1 MILVISTGS
10 SSIKFQ
16 LFQQDENQAFISI
29 CKGWAERI
37 FVDGVIT
44 IEYKGEKHT
53 YEKPLTNYVE
63 TINYIF
69 DYLKALKVINSI
81 EEIKGIGHRV
91 VHGAD
96 QFKQSM
102 LASQKVIKELEQINL
117 APLHNPAA
125 IAVLKIMDEMLNVK
139 NVLVFDTSFHN
150 TIEPEKFLY
159 PVDYQWYEQFKVRR
173 YGFHGI
179 SYRFICKKLA
189 AILNKP
195 ENKVNAIVCH
205 LGNGASVCAIKNGL
219 SFNTSMGLTPL
230 EGLMMGT
237 RCGDIDPSIADY
249 IASQTGQ
256 TISQITNSLNK
267 QSGLLAISNISSDIR
282 DVIKAMN
289 SHDKRATL
297 AIKMFVQRIAKY
309 IVDYANQLKV
319 ALDAIVFT
327 AGIGENSSL
336 IRQMVIDEVSLL
348 NLKIDVKANET
359 KYDQF
364 NLISQAPSQYPIYA
378 IRTNEE
384 IIICEDT
391 NLLINQN

>member
-1 MILVISTGS
+1 MILVINTGS

-16 LFQQDENQAFISI
+16 LFQQDAKQNFISI
-29 CKGWAERI
+29 CKGLAERI
-37 FVDGVIT
+37 FVDGSIT
-44 IEYKGEKHT
+44 IEYNNEKYT

-69 DYLKALKVINSI
+69 GYLKELKVINSI
-81 EEIKGIGHRV
+81 EDIKGIGHRV

-102 LASQKVIKELEQINL
+102 LATAQVIKELEQINL

-125 IAVLKIMDEMLNVK
+125 IAVLKIMNEMLNVK

-159 PVDYQWYEQFKVRR
+159 PIPYGWYEQFKVRR

-189 AILNKP
+189 SILNKS

-237 RCGDIDPSIADY
+237 RCGDIDPSIVEY

-282 DVIKAMN
+282 DVLKAMN
-289 SHDKRATL
+289 EQDKRASL
-297 AIKMFVQRIAKY
+297 AITMFVQRIAKY

-319 ALDAIVFT
+319 SLDAIVFT

-336 IRQMVIDEVSLL
+336 IRQMVIEQVSLL
-348 NLKIDVKANET
+348 SLKIDISANDA

-364 NLISQAPSQYPIYA
+364 NLISTSTSQYPIYA

-391 NLLINQN
+391 NLLIDQN

>member
-1 MILVISTGS
+1 MILVINTGS

-16 LFQQDENQAFISI
+16 LFQQNAKQEFESI
-29 CKGWAERI
+29 CKGLAERI

-44 IEYKGEKHT
+44 IEYKDEKCR

-69 DYLKALKVINSI
+69 SYLKELKVITNI

-96 QFKQSM
+96 QFNQSM
-102 LASQKVIKELEQINL
+102 LASKEVINQLEQINL

-150 TIEPEKFLY
+150 TIMAEKFLY
-159 PVDYQWYEQFKVRR
+159 PVAYQWYEQFKVRR
-173 YGFHGI
+173 YGFHVI
-179 SYRFICKKLA
+179 SYRFIGQKLA
-189 AILNKP
+189 SILNKP
-195 ENKVNAIVCH
+195 ANQVNAVVCH

-237 RCGDIDPSIADY
+237 RCSDIDPSIAEY
-249 IASQTGQ
+249 VASQTGE
-256 TISQITNSLNK
+256 TISQITNVLNK

-282 DVIKAMN
+282 DIIKAMN
-289 SHDKRATL
+289 EKDQRASL

-309 IVDYANQLKV
+309 IVDYANQLK
-319 ALDAIVFT
+319 
-327 AGIGENSSL
+327 
-336 IRQMVIDEVSLL
+336 
-348 NLKIDVKANET
+348 
-359 KYDQF
+359 
-364 NLISQAPSQYPIYA
+364 
-378 IRTNEE
+378 
-384 IIICEDT
+384 
-391 NLLINQN
+391 